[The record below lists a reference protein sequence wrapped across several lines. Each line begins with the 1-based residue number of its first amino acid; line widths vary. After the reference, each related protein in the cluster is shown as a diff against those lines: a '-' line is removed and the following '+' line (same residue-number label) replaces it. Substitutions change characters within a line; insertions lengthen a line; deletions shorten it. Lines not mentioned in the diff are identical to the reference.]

1 MKKRMILIAAGLLL
15 LAGSAMADSLMVTN
29 AAAMGPGAAVN
40 DCAVALNPDGTDAT
54 PGDNE
59 PGPCGLEV
67 VHDNTSAAFVQ
78 DDSPN
83 AETIYRFE
91 FIYNPRSV
99 GSSGN
104 GTPFAFT
111 MFTAL
116 ADNARPSNP
125 GNPCPLAAH
134 LPVFPAR
141 IFARYG
147 GPGLTIPGV
156 RMTIMTNFC
165 GVLGSPVVYWVEN
178 EARKICAIVE
188 IGAPGRGALAIVGEN
203 DTCPPDDDP
212 AYAEVPGPFNNNELP
227 VQGARLGNILPNPYG
242 GGESG
247 SYYLDEFASFRTLA
261 P

>member
-67 VHDNTSAAFVQ
+67 VHDNTSVAFVQ

-83 AETIYRFE
+83 DEVIYRFE
-91 FIYNPRSV
+91 FIYNPQSV

-104 GTPFAFT
+104 GNPFAFT
-111 MFTAL
+111 IFTAL
-116 ADNARPSNP
+116 AANARPNNP
-125 GNPCPLAAH
+125 ANPCPLNPNF
-134 LPVFPAR
+134 PVFPAR

-147 GPGLTIPGV
+147 GASLDIPGI
-156 RMTIMTNFC
+156 RLTMMNNFC
-165 GVLGSPVVYWVEN
+165 GIIGTPPVYWVEN
-178 EARKICAIVE
+178 EPRKICATIE
-188 IGAPGRGALAIVGEN
+188 TGAPGSASVAVVGEN
-203 DTCPPDDDP
+203 DTCPPDGDP
-212 AYAEVPGPFNNNELP
+212 AYAVAVGNNNEQP
-227 VQGARLGNILPNPYG
+227 IIGARMGNIAVNPYG
-242 GGESG
+242 AGESG